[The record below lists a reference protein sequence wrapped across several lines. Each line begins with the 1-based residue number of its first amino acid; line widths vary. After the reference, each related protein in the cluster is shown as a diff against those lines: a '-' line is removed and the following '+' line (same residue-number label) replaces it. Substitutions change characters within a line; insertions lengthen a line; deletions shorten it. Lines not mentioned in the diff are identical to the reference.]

1 MVRGFFGSSMSVK
14 TENQI
19 QPQRRDGPQRREV
32 PRSRRLWGALAIL
45 AVVAVGGFAWMRV
58 GMLDLPSVPSNVT
71 PETAGLGDLE
81 KMRQLDEAIW
91 AKSQPKSLPVL
102 PLSDAA
108 LMVQLGIFDAQHGNT
123 NGLERMRQGI
133 RLEPNNLVLANAYR
147 MLVFG
152 LRRDFLAS
160 ARRESM
166 VVPRFPPEL
175 DRQPMVFFEEL
186 DRAHPSRETKLH
198 LAMAWVDEMLLFP
211 ALEIKAPSS
220 VQAVDLLSSV
230 IDREN
235 AFYVPALYARGLN
248 HLHRPARLVWPESIK
263 APRDAAVH
271 DIAKCVAIGRRLRA
285 GSPRLQAT
293 LAMSLGDSYVK
304 TGRLNVARSW
314 WQIAQNLCHDAEI
327 QAAIRRRYQ
336 WQNEEILDRLEEEL
350 DRGRSELDHPMT
362 DLALMWN

>member
-1 MVRGFFGSSMSVK
+1 
-14 TENQI
+14 
-19 QPQRRDGPQRREV
+19 
-32 PRSRRLWGALAIL
+32 
-45 AVVAVGGFAWMRV
+45 
-58 GMLDLPSVPSNVT
+58 MLDLPSVSSAVT
-71 PETAGLGDLE
+71 PEAAGLSDLE
-81 KMRQLDEAIW
+81 KMKQLDNLIFGMRQSSGAFADVSNTGDSQKRQRTGALQDAG
-91 AKSQPKSLPVL
+91 AKSTASSQANPHE
-102 PLSDAA
+102 LSKAA
-108 LMVQLGIFDAQHGNT
+108 LLVQQGIAAQRSGDAKA
-123 NGLERMRQGI
+123 GLDKMRQGI

-147 MLVFG
+147 MVVFG

-160 ARRESM
+160 ARRASIAA
-166 VVPRFPPEL
+166 PHFPPEL
-175 DRQPMVFFEEL
+175 DRQPIVFFEEL
-186 DRAHPSRETKLH
+186 DRQHPSRETKLH

-230 IDREN
+230 IDRGN
-235 AFYVPALYARGLN
+235 SLYVPALYARGLN

-314 WQIAQNLCHDAEI
+314 WQIAQNVCHDADL